1 MSSAES
7 FTDLRTAS
15 HNASGISDE
24 SVWPSFT
31 DIMTVIVMIF
41 LMSLLVILLR
51 NDELIVELKRTM
63 LSEQATVEFAQEQT
77 GQIDE
82 LLLASTLL
90 EEQKAKLENQ
100 LSFSEQSNTNLT
112 TDLSAL
118 KNLRDRLSTD
128 KIQLESDIALL
139 QQQYEATQKNLE
151 TMQAERAELQKQNV
165 DLDNLLRIAQQET
178 VDLSSR
184 EALQKTERK
193 KLLQKLSDIAGS
205 KTQLETVISNV
216 EKERDDLEKLKQSL
230 EQTLADEKTKLIL
243 NIDELNKSYEAAQN
257 RQAGLEKEARILR
270 QQTVMLSQQLAL
282 RPKVENIT
290 MLESEIQI
298 LEQQFRTQQEKYAA
312 EIQGRSTLQGDFE
325 ELKRKY
331 NLAVKPARST
341 EGKYVAGIRIRKVG
355 GNILFELREPDTE
368 FVDMSRFQL
377 EERLSNLKARDPY
390 KLYTRVI
397 FPEDSNLSYNEAF
410 ALQTDLQSRFD
421 YYDHGEF

>member
-1 MSSAES
+1 MSSSES

-31 DIMTVIVMIF
+31 DIMTVIMMIF

-51 NDELIVELKRTM
+51 NDELIVELKLAM

-77 GQIDE
+77 GRIDE
-82 LLLASTLL
+82 LLIASTLL
-90 EEQKAKLENQ
+90 TEKKAKLENQ
-100 LSFSEQSNTNLT
+100 LSSSEQSNTNLT
-112 TDLSAL
+112 TELGAL

-139 QQQYEATQKNLE
+139 QQQYETTKKNLE
-151 TMQAERAELQKQNV
+151 TMQAERAELRKQNA

-178 VDLSSR
+178 VDLLSR

-193 KLLQKLSDIAGS
+193 ELLQKLSDIAGS
-205 KTQLETVISNV
+205 KTQLETTISNV

-230 EQTLADEKTKLIL
+230 EQSLSDEKTKLVL
-243 NIDELNKSYEAAQN
+243 NIGELNKSYEAAQN
-257 RQAGLEKEARILR
+257 RQTELEKETLILR
-270 QQTVMLSQQLAL
+270 EELAL

-355 GNILFELREPDTE
+355 GNILFELREPDTG
-368 FVDMSRFQL
+368 FVGMSRFQL

-390 KLYTRVI
+390 KLYTKVI

-421 YYDHGEF
+421 YYDHGKF